1 MERQTIVHPL
11 LPFYRPDSRILLLGS
26 FPSPKT
32 REMKFFYGHPQNRMW
47 KVLAAVFNDDVPAT
61 VEERRAFL
69 TRHRIAMWDVLYSCE
84 IAGAS
89 DASIRN
95 PVPTDLH
102 EILAHSAIGHIYT
115 TGSTAGKYYK
125 KFHEPLYRVPH
136 TVLPSTSPA
145 NAAVSL
151 EKLIGAYR
159 SAFETDGVL
168 VKDAAVV

>member
-1 MERQTIVHPL
+1 MESQLIVHPL

-47 KVLAAVFNDDVPAT
+47 KVLAAVFEDEVPMT
-61 VEERRAFL
+61 VEERAAFL
-69 TRHRIAMWDVLYSCE
+69 ERHRIAMWDVLYSCE

-89 DASIRN
+89 DASIKN
-95 PVPTDLH
+95 PVPTDLRK
-102 EILAHSAIGHIYT
+102 ILEHARIQHIYT
-115 TGSTAGKYYK
+115 TGSTAGKYYR
-125 KFHEPLYRVPH
+125 KFHEPLYDIPH

-151 EKLIGAYR
+151 EKLIRAYKD
-159 SAFETDGVL
+159 AFEEDGCL
-168 VKDAAVV
+168 S

>member
-1 MERQTIVHPL
+1 MESQLIVHPL

-47 KVLAAVFNDDVPAT
+47 KVLAAVFGEEVPMT
-61 VEERRAFL
+61 VDERAAFL
-69 TRHRIAMWDVLYSCE
+69 ERHRIAMWDVLYSCE
-84 IAGAS
+84 ITGAS

-102 EILAHSAIGHIYT
+102 EILAHADIRHIYT
-115 TGSTAGKYYK
+115 TGATAGKYYR
-125 KFHEPLYRVPH
+125 KFHEPLYDVPH

-145 NAAVSL
+145 NAAISQERL
-151 EKLIGAYR
+151 TEAYR
-159 SAFETDGVL
+159 KAFEADGVL
-168 VKDAAVV
+168 GGADAR